1 MKRDRESGISII
13 TFKVGVVKV
22 SETNPVPSMKK
33 KMEKAVE
40 SLKEEM
46 ARIHVGQA
54 NPAMIEDVKVEY
66 YGTETPLNQ
75 ISNISAPDSGLLV
88 VQPYDS
94 SQIESIEKAILESDL
109 GLNPNNDGEIVRIP
123 VPKLS
128 GDRREELVEVIE
140 EKGEEAKVSM
150 RNIRRETNKKIKKLE
165 DDGDITED
173 DKYMLKDEVDEI
185 TSDLTEKIDEIVD
198 NKTSTVRAV

>member
-1 MKRDRESGISII
+1 M
-13 TFKVGVVKV
+13 

-33 KMEKAVE
+33 KMEKAVK